1 VRLALALVLVVAAC
15 GDGKKTET
23 PDSGMQPMPDAM
35 ADASNPE
42 ATFTSYVI
50 ELITNQTSNTTPAR
64 PYAEFATLPD
74 PDTSNGSAYQ
84 SLF

>member
-1 VRLALALVLVVAAC
+1 MRLGLAILLVVAAC
-15 GDGKKTET
+15 GDGKKADM

-35 ADASNPE
+35 ADASSPE

-50 ELITNQTSNTTPAR
+50 DLITNQTSNTTQAR

-74 PDTSNGSAYQ
+74 PDTGNPTAYQ